1 MKILFIGDV
10 VGENGVNLLRKG
22 LPLLKKE
29 YNCDVCI
36 VNGENSNESGTGIN
50 KNDAQ
55 DIFAC
60 GADVITGGNH
70 SMRRANMALYT
81 ENEYIL
87 CPANLLY
94 SEDGCGVAA
103 VDLGRHQLRVINL
116 MGVAFIDNHRNPFF
130 ELDKILKDIDCK
142 NIIVDFHAESS
153 AEKYAFANY
162 ADGRVSAVIGTHTH
176 VQTNDEQILPGGTGY
191 ITDAGA
197 VCAANSVLGV
207 QTQLAIEKQKYLKP
221 VQFKVA
227 QGPGYICGVYI
238 ETDSNGKTVK
248 IEKVKKYV
256 DIK

>member
-10 VGENGVNLLRKG
+10 VGQNGVNMLRKG
-22 LPLLKKE
+22 LPQLKKE
-29 YNCDVCI
+29 YSCDVCI
-36 VNGENSNESGTGIN
+36 VNGENSNENGTGMN
-50 KNDAQ
+50 SRDAQ

-94 SEDGCGVAA
+94 SEDGCGIAT
-103 VDLGRHQLRVINL
+103 VDLGRHQLTVINL
-116 MGVAFIDNHRNPFF
+116 MGIAFIENHRNPFF
-130 ELDKILKDIDCK
+130 ELDKILKETDCK
-142 NIIVDFHAESS
+142 NIIVDFHAEST

-176 VQTNDEQILPGGTGY
+176 VQTNDEQILPKGTGY

-197 VCAANSVLGV
+197 VCTINSVLGV
-207 QTQLAIEKQKYLKP
+207 ETRLAIEKQKYLKP
-221 VQFKVA
+221 VQFKTA
-227 QGPGYICGVYI
+227 QGAGYICGVFI
-238 ETDSNGKTVK
+238 ETDNSGKTVK

-256 DIK
+256 D

>member
-10 VGENGVNLLRKG
+10 VGINGVNLLRKG
-22 LPLLKKE
+22 LPGLKKE
-29 YNCDVCI
+29 YDVDVCI
-36 VNGENSNESGTGIN
+36 VNGENSNESGTGMN
-50 KNDAQ
+50 SRDAQ

-94 SEDGCGVAA
+94 SEDGCGVAT
-103 VDLGRHQLRVINL
+103 VDMGRHQIAVINL

-130 ELDKILKDIDCK
+130 ELDKILKNIDCK
-142 NIIVDFHAESS
+142 NIIVDFHAEST
-153 AEKYAFANY
+153 AEKQAFANY

-176 VQTNDEQILPGGTGY
+176 VQTNDEQILPKGTAY

-197 VCAANSVLGV
+197 VCAAHSVLGV
-207 QTQLAIEKQKYLKP
+207 QPQLAVEKQKYLKP

-227 QGPGYICGVYI
+227 EGPGYIDGVFV
-238 ETDSNGKTVK
+238 ETDSNGKALK
-248 IEKVKKYV
+248 IEKFRKFVK
-256 DIK
+256 I

>member
-1 MKILFIGDV
+1 MRILFIGDV
-10 VGENGVNLLRKG
+10 VGQNGVDMLRKG
-22 LPLLKKE
+22 LPQLKKE
-29 YNCDVCI
+29 YGCDVCI
-36 VNGENSNESGTGIN
+36 VNGENSNENGTGIN
-50 KNDAQ
+50 SRDAQ

-94 SEDGCGVAA
+94 SEDGCGVAT
-103 VDLGRHQLRVINL
+103 VDLGRHQLTVINL
-116 MGVAFIDNHRNPFF
+116 MGIAFIENHRNPFF
-130 ELDKILKDIDCK
+130 ELDKILKEADCK
-142 NIIVDFHAESS
+142 NIIVDFHAEST

-176 VQTNDEQILPGGTGY
+176 VQTNDEQILPKGTGY

-197 VCAANSVLGV
+197 VCATNSVLGV
-207 QTQLAIEKQKYLKP
+207 ETRLAIEKQKYLKP
-221 VQFKVA
+221 VQFKTA
-227 QGPGYICGVYI
+227 QGAGYICGVFI
-238 ETDSNGKTVK
+238 ETDNSGKTVK

-256 DIK
+256 D

>member
-10 VGENGVNLLRKG
+10 VGQNGVDMLRKG
-22 LPLLKKE
+22 LPQLKKE
-29 YNCDVCI
+29 YSCDVCI
-36 VNGENSNESGTGIN
+36 VNGENSNENGTGMN
-50 KNDAQ
+50 SRDAQ

-94 SEDGCGVAA
+94 SEDGCGIAT
-103 VDLGRHQLRVINL
+103 VDLGRHQLTVINL
-116 MGVAFIDNHRNPFF
+116 MGIAFIENHRNPFF
-130 ELDKILKDIDCK
+130 ELDKILKETDCK
-142 NIIVDFHAESS
+142 NIIVDFHAEST

-176 VQTNDEQILPGGTGY
+176 VQTNDEQILPKGTGY

-197 VCAANSVLGV
+197 VCAINSVLGV
-207 QTQLAIEKQKYLKP
+207 ETRLAIEKQKYLKP
-221 VQFKVA
+221 VQFKTA
-227 QGPGYICGVYI
+227 QGAGYICGVFI
-238 ETDSNGKTVK
+238 ETDNSGKTVK

-256 DIK
+256 G

>member
-1 MKILFIGDV
+1 MKILFVGDV

-36 VNGENSNESGTGIN
+36 VNGENSNESGTGMN
-50 KNDAQ
+50 KHDAQ

-70 SMRRANMALYT
+70 SMRRANMTLYT

-94 SEDGCGVAA
+94 SEDGCGVAT
-103 VDLGRHQLRVINL
+103 VDLGRHQLTVINL

-130 ELDKILKDIDCK
+130 ELDKILKNTDCQ
-142 NIIVDFHAESS
+142 NIVVDFHAEST

-176 VQTNDEQILPGGTGY
+176 VQTNDEQILPKGTAY

-197 VCAANSVLGV
+197 VCAATSVLGV
-207 QTQLAIEKQKYLKP
+207 ETRLAIEKQKYLKP
-221 VQFKVA
+221 VQFKTAV
-227 QGPGYICGVYI
+227 GPGYICGVYI
-238 ETDSNGKTVK
+238 ETDGSGKAVK
-248 IEKVKKYV
+248 IEKFRKYT
-256 DIK
+256 DI

>member
-10 VGENGVNLLRKG
+10 VGQNGVDMLRKG
-22 LPLLKKE
+22 LPQLKKE
-29 YNCDVCI
+29 YSCDVCI
-36 VNGENSNESGTGIN
+36 VNGENSNENGTGMN
-50 KNDAQ
+50 SRDAQ

-94 SEDGCGVAA
+94 SEDGCGIAT
-103 VDLGRHQLRVINL
+103 VDLGRHQLTVINL
-116 MGVAFIDNHRNPFF
+116 MGIAFIENHRNPFF
-130 ELDKILKDIDCK
+130 ELDKILKETDCK
-142 NIIVDFHAESS
+142 NIIVDFHAEST

-176 VQTNDEQILPGGTGY
+176 VQTNDEQILPKGTGY

-197 VCAANSVLGV
+197 VCAINSVLGV
-207 QTQLAIEKQKYLKP
+207 ETRLAIEKQKYLKP
-221 VQFKVA
+221 VQFKTA
-227 QGPGYICGVYI
+227 QGAGYICGVFI
-238 ETDSNGKTVK
+238 ETDNSGKAVK

-256 DIK
+256 V

>member
-10 VGENGVNLLRKG
+10 VGQNGVDMLRKG
-22 LPLLKKE
+22 LPQLKKE
-29 YNCDVCI
+29 YSCDVCI
-36 VNGENSNESGTGIN
+36 VNGENSNENGTGMN
-50 KNDAQ
+50 SRDAQ

-94 SEDGCGVAA
+94 SEDGCGVAT
-103 VDLGRHQLRVINL
+103 VDLGRHQLTVINL
-116 MGVAFIDNHRNPFF
+116 MGIAFIENHRNPFF
-130 ELDKILKDIDCK
+130 ELDKILKEADCK
-142 NIIVDFHAESS
+142 NIIVDFHAEST

-176 VQTNDEQILPGGTGY
+176 VQTNDEQILPKGTGY

-197 VCAANSVLGV
+197 VCAINSVLGV
-207 QTQLAIEKQKYLKP
+207 ETRLAIEKQKYLKP
-221 VQFKVA
+221 VQFKTA
-227 QGPGYICGVYI
+227 QGAGYICGVFI
-238 ETDSNGKTVK
+238 ETDNSGKTVK

-256 DIK
+256 D

>member
-10 VGENGVNLLRKG
+10 VGQNGVDMLRKG
-22 LPLLKKE
+22 LPQLKKE
-29 YNCDVCI
+29 YSCDVCI
-36 VNGENSNESGTGIN
+36 VNGENSNENGTGMN
-50 KNDAQ
+50 SRDAQ

-94 SEDGCGVAA
+94 SEDGCGVAT
-103 VDLGRHQLRVINL
+103 VDLGRHQLTVINL
-116 MGVAFIDNHRNPFF
+116 MGIAFIENHRNPFF
-130 ELDKILKDIDCK
+130 ELDKILKETDCK
-142 NIIVDFHAESS
+142 NIIVDFHAEST

-176 VQTNDEQILPGGTGY
+176 VQTNDEQILPKGTGY

-197 VCAANSVLGV
+197 VCAINSVLGV
-207 QTQLAIEKQKYLKP
+207 ETRLAIEKQKYLKP
-221 VQFKVA
+221 VQFKTA
-227 QGPGYICGVYI
+227 QGAGYICGVFI
-238 ETDSNGKTVK
+238 ETDNSGKTAK

-256 DIK
+256 G

>member
-10 VGENGVNLLRKG
+10 VGTNGVDLLRKG
-22 LPLLKKE
+22 LPALKKE
-29 YNCDVCI
+29 YGCDVCI
-36 VNGENSNESGTGIN
+36 VNGENSNESGTGMN
-50 KNDAQ
+50 RNDAR

-94 SEDGCGVAA
+94 SEDGCGVAT
-103 VDLGRHQLRVINL
+103 VDLGRHQLTVINL

-130 ELDKILKDIDCK
+130 ELDKILKDVDCK
-142 NIIVDFHAESS
+142 NIIVDFHAEST

-176 VQTNDEQILPGGTGY
+176 VQTNDEQILPKGTGF
-191 ITDAGA
+191 ISDAGA
-197 VCAANSVLGV
+197 VCAVNSVLGV
-207 QTQLAIEKQKYLKP
+207 QTVLAVEKQKYLKP
-221 VQFKVA
+221 VQFKVEH
-227 QGPGYICGVYI
+227 GPGYICGVYI
-238 ETDSNGKTVK
+238 ETDSNGETVK

-256 DIK
+256 DI

>member
-10 VGENGVNLLRKG
+10 VGQNGVDMLRKG
-22 LPLLKKE
+22 LPQLKKE
-29 YNCDVCI
+29 YSCDVCI
-36 VNGENSNESGTGIN
+36 VNGENSNENGTGMN
-50 KNDAQ
+50 SRDAQ
-55 DIFAC
+55 DIFTC

-94 SEDGCGVAA
+94 SEDGCGVAT
-103 VDLGRHQLRVINL
+103 VDLGRHQLTVINL
-116 MGVAFIDNHRNPFF
+116 MGIAFIENHRNPFF
-130 ELDKILKDIDCK
+130 ELDKILKEADCK
-142 NIIVDFHAESS
+142 NIIVDFHAEST

-176 VQTNDEQILPGGTGY
+176 VQTNDEQILPKGTGY

-197 VCAANSVLGV
+197 VCAINSVLGV
-207 QTQLAIEKQKYLKP
+207 ETRLAIEKQKYLKP
-221 VQFKVA
+221 VQFKTA
-227 QGPGYICGVYI
+227 QGAGYICGVFI
-238 ETDSNGKTVK
+238 ETDNSGKTVK

-256 DIK
+256 G

>member
-10 VGENGVNLLRKG
+10 VGQNGVDMLRKG
-22 LPLLKKE
+22 LPQLKKE
-29 YNCDVCI
+29 YSCDVCI
-36 VNGENSNESGTGIN
+36 VNGENSNENGTGMN
-50 KNDAQ
+50 SRDAQ

-94 SEDGCGVAA
+94 SEDGCGIAT
-103 VDLGRHQLRVINL
+103 VDLGRHQLTVINL
-116 MGVAFIDNHRNPFF
+116 MGIAFIENHRNPFF
-130 ELDKILKDIDCK
+130 ELDKILKETDCK
-142 NIIVDFHAESS
+142 NIIVDFHAEST

-176 VQTNDEQILPGGTGY
+176 VQTNDEQILPKRTGY

-197 VCAANSVLGV
+197 VCATNSVLGV
-207 QTQLAIEKQKYLKP
+207 ETRLAIEKQKYLKP
-221 VQFKVA
+221 VQFKTA
-227 QGPGYICGVYI
+227 QGAGYICGVFI
-238 ETDSNGKTVK
+238 ETDNSGKTVK

-256 DIK
+256 D

>member
-1 MKILFIGDV
+1 MRILFIGDV
-10 VGENGVNLLRKG
+10 VGQNGVDMLRKG
-22 LPLLKKE
+22 LPQLKKE
-29 YNCDVCI
+29 YSCDVCI
-36 VNGENSNESGTGIN
+36 VNGENSNENGTGMN
-50 KNDAQ
+50 SRDAQ

-94 SEDGCGVAA
+94 SEDGCGVAI
-103 VDLGRHQLRVINL
+103 VDLGRHQLTVINL
-116 MGVAFIDNHRNPFF
+116 MGIAFIENHRNPFF
-130 ELDKILKDIDCK
+130 ELDKILKETDCK
-142 NIIVDFHAESS
+142 NIIVDFHAEST

-176 VQTNDEQILPGGTGY
+176 VQTNDEQILPKGTGY

-197 VCAANSVLGV
+197 VCAVNSVLGV
-207 QTQLAIEKQKYLKP
+207 ETRLAIEKQKYLKP
-221 VQFKVA
+221 VQFKTA
-227 QGPGYICGVYI
+227 QGAGYICGVFI
-238 ETDSNGKTVK
+238 ETDNSGKTVK

-256 DIK
+256 V